1 VTDHERWVDWGEVK
15 PRDIPANP
23 RCADCQSADPR
34 GRAPMFHPAHP
45 HGRCLVSLPGGE
57 RCACTSTRVL
67 ELKEA

>member
-1 VTDHERWVDWGEVK
+1 MTEADRWHDPGVVK

-23 RCADCQSADPR
+23 RCADCKSADPR